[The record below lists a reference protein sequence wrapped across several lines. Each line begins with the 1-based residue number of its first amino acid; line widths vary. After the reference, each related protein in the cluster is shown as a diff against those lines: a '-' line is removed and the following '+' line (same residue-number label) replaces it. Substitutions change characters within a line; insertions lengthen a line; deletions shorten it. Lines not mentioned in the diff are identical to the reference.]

1 MRENPR
7 KASRRRSGRERPDAR
22 RERDEASDPEHRGDE
37 VEPVGEAGEEGRVRL
52 HALVPRERE
61 PGRKPDPDQKG
72 RPQEPRTV
80 EDPGEEHQCR
90 HERVPERHRDERDA
104 ETSLRRDRR
113 EVAVEEVDERDLQ
126 GVGGTHHER
135 GDADVEH
142 GDATDGRDPVEPV
155 RKPRRQRLAEHEQ
168 PETDRPDDERERDE
182 ERPAGGV
189 VRPVRPRRAVGL
201 GRRRR
206 RHADTERVDAGARVA
221 VRRRRPPAD
230 RVCLPPL
237 QPGERRAD
245 DPSVGG
251 ADRGTRD
258 LAPGGGVDL
267 DRAGGDRDRLV
278 EAEDDGPGRS
288 VEPGLRRRSRRGQG
302 RMRLRGAGKCEREG
316 CDAEKE
322 PSHWPPA

>member
-1 MRENPR
+1 MLSPRRLRRTGPASPPLEQRPNDEVVHRAPEQRDRHDRELGEQRLAVAGRPQLVDAGEPLEDRYVPARTSTATSTVAMREKPR
-7 KASRRRSGRERPDAR
+7 NASRRRSGCERPDAR

-61 PGRKPDPDQKG
+61 PGREPDPDQKG
-72 RPQEPRTV
+72 RPQEARTV

-206 RHADTERVDAGARVA
+206 RHADAERVDAGARVA

-230 RVCLPPL
+230 RVCLAPL
-237 QPGERRAD
+237 QAGERRAD
-245 DPSVGG
+245 DPSVG
-251 ADRGTRD
+251 
-258 LAPGGGVDL
+258 
-267 DRAGGDRDRLV
+267 
-278 EAEDDGPGRS
+278 
-288 VEPGLRRRSRRGQG
+288 RR
-302 RMRLRGAGKCEREG
+302 
-316 CDAEKE
+316 
-322 PSHWPPA
+322 